1 MSNELRRQTQKRD
14 RNQWIKPQPRQAAGY
29 FVRARY
35 EAGLPPF
42 FAGTHWTF
50 PAPPELIKAASEN
63 FDDPNSYPVDACGLA
78 CHYAYIGIKRLGAGQ
93 FYLIKD
99 KDGENYDGGE
109 IYRLHVPPNVP
120 IEQYWSLTVYDRH
133 AHALVKNVDR
143 ASRASNSA
151 EVKKDADGSVDI
163 YLGPKAPAGEFELD
177 SDRPG
182 SQVRANVPP
191 VRAEEGVLRQGVGAP
206 GPREGRRRN
215 HRSKA
220 MK

>member
-1 MSNELRRQTQKRD
+1 VSNELRRQTQKRD

-163 YLGPKAPAGEFELD
+163 YLGPKAPAGEESNWIPTDPARKFELMFRLYGPKKEFFD
-177 SDRPG
+177 KAWALPDLEKAG
-182 SQVRANVPP
+182 G
-191 VRAEEGVLRQGVGAP
+191 ETTGA
-206 GPREGRRRN
+206 
-215 HRSKA
+215 KQ
-220 MK
+220 

>member
-133 AHALVKNVDR
+133 TNALVKNVDR

-163 YLGPKAPAGEFELD
+163 YLGPKAPAGEESNWIPTDPARKFELMFRLYGPKKEFFD
-177 SDRPG
+177 KVWALPDLEKAG
-182 SQVRANVPP
+182 G
-191 VRAEEGVLRQGVGAP
+191 ETTGA
-206 GPREGRRRN
+206 
-215 HRSKA
+215 KQ
-220 MK
+220 

>member
-1 MSNELRRQTQKRD
+1 VSNELRRQTQKRD

-120 IEQYWSLTVYDRH
+120 IEQYWSLTVYDRTPT
-133 AHALVKNVDR
+133 R
-143 ASRASNSA
+143 SSRTS
-151 EVKKDADGSVDI
+151 I
-163 YLGPKAPAGEFELD
+163 APAAPRTAPRSRRTRTGLSISIWAPRHLPARSRTGF
-177 SDRPG
+177 RPTRLA
-182 SQVRANVPP
+182 S
-191 VRAEEGVLRQGVGAP
+191 
-206 GPREGRRRN
+206 
-215 HRSKA
+215 SS
-220 MK
+220 